1 MTEQTAPISEERPD
15 STLGASAVP
24 IPPRPDGDH
33 IVRGTA
39 ADGMIRAFA
48 ATTRATVQEARDRH
62 ATSPVVTAALGRLL
76 TVGAMMGSMLK
87 DDGELLTLAVRGD
100 GPIGGLTVTADAH
113 GHVKGYAGANDV
125 WLPLKPSGK
134 LDVGRAVGRGVLT
147 VIQDQPWGEPYS
159 SQLDLVSGEIGD
171 DVASYY
177 VMSEQVPTSVGV
189 GVLVDTDLSVRQA
202 GGFIV
207 QLMPGYDEQTIA
219 SLEHSLEGVGSVTD
233 MLEEGML
240 PVDILEHILGGLGFR
255 AMETSR
261 VCFSCNCSRER
272 TEKVL
277 VALGDEELQELVD
290 EGEPVELV
298 CSFCNEKYTF
308 SIDEVRTIMEHAR

>member
-1 MTEQTAPISEERPD
+1 MPEDISRQ
-15 STLGASAVP
+15 LGSLAG
-24 IPPRPDGDH
+24 RDH

-39 ADGMIRAFA
+39 ADGMVRAFA
-48 ATTRATVQEARDRH
+48 ASTRATVQEARDRH

-87 DDGELLTLAVRGD
+87 DEGELMTLAVRGD
-100 GPIGGLTVTADAH
+100 GPIGGLTVTADAN
-113 GHVKGYAGANDV
+113 GHVKGYAGNNDV
-125 WLPLKPSGK
+125 WIGLKPSGK
-134 LDVGRAVGRGVLT
+134 LDVGAAVGRGMLT

-171 DVASYY
+171 DVASYF

-189 GVLVDTDLSVRQA
+189 GVLVDRDLSVRQA

-207 QLMPGYDEQTIA
+207 QLMPGYDERTVEL
-219 SLEHSLEGVGSVTD
+219 LETALAPIGSVTD
-233 MLEEGML
+233 LLEEGMA
-240 PVDILEHILGGLGFR
+240 PDDILRGILGGMGYRPLEAR
-255 AMETSR
+255 PVE
-261 VCFSCNCSRER
+261 FSCNCSHDR

-277 VALGDEELQELVD
+277 VALGREELQKLVD

-298 CSFCNEKYTF
+298 CSFCNERYAF
-308 SIDEVRTIMEHAR
+308 SIDEIRELAARV